1 MEHKGCE
8 RSAFKKIKSRKYILS
23 ILSTYF
29 VQVESILY
37 VRIVYIHY
45 NYIIII
51 ILIFMSEIIRQH
63 NVNLWQSVH

>member
-37 VRIVYIHY
+37 VR
-45 NYIIII
+45 
-51 ILIFMSEIIRQH
+51 
-63 NVNLWQSVH
+63 SVHTL